1 MTLEDV
7 VVRYWPQFLTTI
19 GVIIWAVR
27 LEAGL
32 KSNMLEIRR
41 MQHQRNEDQQAHK
54 EARDATNHKIDQIRD
69 DIKELRGDIK
79 ELLRMEGSR

>member
-1 MTLEDV
+1 MDDV
-7 VVRYWPQFLTTI
+7 VIRYWPQFLATI
-19 GVIIWAVR
+19 GAIVWAVR

-41 MQHQRNEDQQAHK
+41 MQYQRNEDQLAHK
-54 EARDATNHKIDQIRD
+54 EAREATNHKIDKLGD

-79 ELLRMEGSR
+79 ELLRRESTK